1 MSDRVEESFEHVSRR
16 LLEQHPE
23 DERGRMLQSVG
34 LKTSGKFFAFPTKG
48 ELVVKLPA
56 PRVGELVA
64 SGAGQPCNPR
74 ATGRPMREW
83 VRLTPADEEASFA
96 YVMEARDFVGGQ
108 AGGRV
113 RVT

>member
-1 MSDRVEESFEHVSRR
+1 MSDRLAEIFERLSRR

-23 DERGRMLQSVG
+23 DEQGRMLQSVG

-56 PRVGELVA
+56 PRVEELIA

-74 ATGRPMREW
+74 GTGRPMREW
-83 VRLTPADEEASFA
+83 VRLTPADEVACVA
-96 YVMEARDFVGGQ
+96 YVMEARDFVSGQ
-108 AGGRV
+108 AGNKGAA
-113 RVT
+113 T

>member
-1 MSDRVEESFEHVSRR
+1 MSDRLAEIFERLSRR

-56 PRVGELVA
+56 PRVEELIA

-74 ATGRPMREW
+74 GTGRSMREW
-83 VRLTPADEEASFA
+83 VRLTPADEAASVA
-96 YVMEARDFVGGQ
+96 YVMEARDFVSGQ
-108 AGGRV
+108 AGNKGAG
-113 RVT
+113 T